1 MQSDVTA
8 NVVAPATL
16 ADYTRSELIVPRL
29 RERDTAGIISE
40 LSHALQREGCLA
52 DVLPFYHAALNRELL
67 TNSTLDCG
75 MAFPH
80 ARLSGIKQLRFALG
94 RSPEPVIC
102 GGKGAAPVRLIFLIA
117 VPATDAAGYLHLLAS
132 LARMAQSPPFFAE
145 LLSAQTANA
154 MLAVLIKIGIRHA

>member
-1 MQSDVTA
+1 MSSDLTA
-8 NVVAPATL
+8 TVVAPATL
-16 ADYTRSELIVPRL
+16 ADYTCSQLIVPRL
-29 RERDTAGIISE
+29 RERDTAGIINE
-40 LSHALQREGCLA
+40 LSQALQREGCVA

-102 GGKGAAPVRLIFLIA
+102 GGKGAAPLRLIFLIA

-132 LARMAQSPPFFAE
+132 LARMAQSPQIFSE
-145 LLSAQTANA
+145 LLSAQTAGA
-154 MLAVLIKIGIRHA
+154 MLAVLSKIGIRQA